1 MTFNDCSRWMACSVS
16 PSTVVDY
23 CMLSLLGMLIVAGVI
38 VRYWPPLATIRLRE
52 LELSTTTMG
61 YGVSFC
67 IFNFAPT

>member
-1 MTFNDCSRWMACSVS
+1 
-16 PSTVVDY
+16 
-23 CMLSLLGMLIVAGVI
+23 MLSLLGMLIVAGVI